1 MAILPQKPQELGRIR
16 SGDQVQWT
24 KGDKTG
30 TRPHKLE
37 CFRLTSQIKPRLDY
51 AAKLP
56 EYGGEVSAWGD
67 APGGSQWQLYTAQSS
82 IPVMVPPFNALSQN
96 NEIWQGGEC
105 ARRCDGCTIIA
116 AKDLEL
122 VGKGCLCQ
130 GMGIDKRLEKAKLSK
145 AEACNTITRL
155 SLMLPDLPGVG
166 IWLYSTKSY
175 YAGMELQGNA
185 EMLQQASQ
193 EGVFIS
199 AMLSIEERRVVRQ
212 GKTKVFPVVTLQA
225 EVTMRQLLTR
235 ELPEDKHIRIGAPA
249 PQLSA
254 APEDEAAA
262 LNGEHA
268 FPPTTGVF
276 AEEPVPPEHYVP
288 PPTPRKEGLGE
299 ATVRLYEDRDQGAP
313 EAEGG
318 GETLDEKQTPQQRK
332 LLTAAMKM
340 ARYAAQEAGVS
351 LPALLVAVDA
361 IAPEGFSRDYLSPKT
376 YGDFGGWVAQVVDE
390 FEQAAKNIAG
400 SKPQPTAEPEDTSW
414 MPEAEL
420 LAWIDAEAKKRRV
433 NPDVLKSILT
443 EYSEG
448 WEGTLATF
456 PEGDIP
462 EWKKWAE
469 KLWKEDADRAK
480 DEALTPAG

>member
-16 SGDQVQWT
+16 SGDQVQW
-24 KGDKTG
+24 KKEGKTG

-56 EYGGEVSAWGD
+56 EYGGEVSAWKD
-67 APGGSQWQLYTAQSS
+67 APGGSQWQLYTSQSS

-116 AKDLEL
+116 AKDPEL

-130 GMGIDKRLEKAKLSK
+130 GMGIDERLEKAKLSK

-212 GKTKVFPVVTLQA
+212 GKTKGFPVVTLQA

-235 ELPEDKHIRIGAPA
+235 ELPEDKHIRIGAPVS
-249 PQLSA
+249 QLSA
-254 APEDEAAA
+254 APEDEAAP

-268 FPPTTGVF
+268 FSPETGVF
-276 AEEPVPPEHYVP
+276 PEQSVPPEHYVP
-288 PPTPRKEGLGE
+288 PSRPSDAAALT
-299 ATVRLYEDRDQGAP
+299 AP
-313 EAEGG
+313 EPEDVPDTVQTEAADRPVEQ
-318 GETLDEKQTPQQRK
+318 EKQTREEQQFLIKAMK
-332 LLTAAMKM
+332 LVRQGAAAAGIGIAPFRAEIAKRSGPGWDIDRLTA
-340 ARYAAQEAGVS
+340 V
-351 LPALLVAVDA
+351 L
-361 IAPEGFSRDYLSPKT
+361 
-376 YGDFGGWVAQVVDE
+376 FGQFEERVQTLVDE
-390 FEQAAKNIAG
+390 H
-400 SKPQPTAEPEDTSW
+400 SKPEADISC

-420 LAWIDAEAKKRRV
+420 LAWIDAEAKERGV
-433 NPDVLKSILT
+433 EPEVLKGILD
-443 EYSEG
+443 EYGEG
-448 WEGTLATF
+448 WATTLATL
-456 PEGDIP
+456 PQDDIP
-462 EWKKWAE
+462 IWKTWAV
-469 KLWKEDADRAK
+469 KVWREDAGRVVVEATQQLDA
-480 DEALTPAG
+480 ALTRVD